1 MKPAY
6 TYALSICLSVFFFQA
21 AYAQKSISGT
31 VLDSASRASLEGAG
45 VSVFKEDSLVVA
57 GVAGEG
63 GKFSFKT
70 LAPGSYILQA
80 NFIGYKMQRIPLN
93 VSKDNAPQSFVV
105 RLPPDMNLLDAVQIE
120 IAPPAVVLKGDTTEF
135 NAASFTTEPYADSDA
150 LIGQLP
156 GVEIDEEGK
165 LKVQGEEV
173 QRIMVDGKEFF
184 SSDPRIAMKTLPAD
198 IIAKIQVIDEKSD
211 QAKFTGFD
219 DGERSKIINIV
230 TKPDRRKGYFG
241 KAAGGYGNM
250 ERYNTGG
257 SFNAFE
263 EQRRISFN
271 VVSNNVNQQ
280 DFSMENLAGG
290 ATNTG
295 NRRGRGGGDG
305 GSGLKSTNN
314 VAANFNN
321 EWNKQ
326 LKLNGN
332 YSFNSTNN
340 TVFSLLNREYL
351 IGNRSNQ
358 LSIQNQESHGRN
370 KNHRANFR
378 MEYDPDSNTSV
389 SFRPNLTY
397 QKSSFNQFSNNST
410 MLESNEPVNASVRN
424 NENDRRNF
432 NISGDFSIRRKLNDR
447 GRTLSLSVDGNINS
461 NKGLAYNLSMN
472 EFYQDFLLDRID
484 TVNNQNNTQSD
495 GNGVSGRL
503 AYTEPLGSKSR
514 LQANYSLRNTNSY
527 SNRETFE
534 YLAET
539 GQFDELNERLSNEF
553 RNEYLYH
560 SAGAGYLFST
570 EKLRFD
576 AGLNFQHASLQNQR
590 SFPNQSETARHFQSY
605 LPNAGFTYR
614 FSKQKDIELNY
625 NTATNAPNIDQL
637 QDVVN
642 NQNSLNIREGN
653 PDLKQEYGHRFALRY
668 KVVNPL
674 SGFNFAANVHADF
687 SNDRIVNSTWL
698 ADQDT
703 LLASG
708 VLLGKGGR
716 FTRPENVDGYY
727 NMRANGSVGIPLKK
741 LKLNVNLNG
750 GVFYRQE
757 VGLLNNERTFSNSVG
772 INQRLSLHSRISEK
786 LIFSFSYSGNYNVV
800 SNNLN
805 PELSYNYYN
814 QNLRNDFTVLFWKG
828 MKVSSTLSYYYNTG
842 LTNDDSQRFVL
853 WNASLAKKFFK
864 RQEGELALSAYDIL
878 NSNTNVSRNI
888 SDQYIE
894 DRQSNMLNQYFI
906 LSFTYHLRKFG
917 STRRSAG

>member
-1 MKPAY
+1 MMRSLTFLLAISLSITFCFE
-6 TYALSICLSVFFFQA
+6 TYAQQHIA
-21 AYAQKSISGT
+21 GT
-31 VLDSASRASLEGAG
+31 VVDSASRVALPGAG
-45 VSVFKEDSLVVA
+45 VSVFRKDSLVLS

-63 GKFSFKT
+63 GKFNFQNI
-70 LAPGSYILQA
+70 APGDYILQA
-80 NFIGYKMQRIPLN
+80 NFIGYKIERIPVNIRKEGEPLRLL
-93 VSKDNAPQSFVV
+93 V
-105 RLPPDMNLLDAVQIE
+105 RLPADMNQLDAVQIE

-135 NAASFTTEPYADSDA
+135 NASSFTTEPYADSDA

-219 DGERSKIINIV
+219 DGERAKVLNIV
-230 TKPDRRKGYFG
+230 TKPDRRRGFFG

-250 ERYNTGG
+250 DRYNTGG

-263 EQRRISFN
+263 EDRRFSFN

-290 ATNTG
+290 DTNTG
-295 NRRGRGGGDG
+295 NRRGRGGTD
-305 GSGLKSTNN
+305 GSGLRSTNN
-314 VAANFNN
+314 IAANFNN

-332 YSFNSTNN
+332 YSFNSTNS
-340 TVFSLLNREYL
+340 TVVSLLNREYL
-351 IGNRSNQ
+351 VGNRSNQ
-358 LSIQNQESHGRN
+358 LSIQNQESYGRN

-378 MEYDPDSNTSV
+378 VEYDPDTLTSV
-389 SFRPNLTY
+389 SFRPNLGY
-397 QKSSFNQFSNNST
+397 QKSSFDQFSNNRTS
-410 MLESNEPVNASVRN
+410 LETSEPVNASVRN
-424 NENDRRNF
+424 NENDRQNF
-432 NISGDFSIRRKLNDR
+432 NISGNFSIRRRLNDR
-447 GRTLSLSVDGNINS
+447 GRTLSLNVDGNVNS

-472 EFYQDFLLDRID
+472 EFYEDYLLDRID
-484 TVNNQNNTQSD
+484 TVNNQNHTRSD

-503 AYTEPLGSKSR
+503 AYTEPLGGKSR
-514 LQANYSLRNTNSY
+514 LQANYSLRNTNDY

-553 RNEYLYH
+553 RNEYIYH

-590 SFPNQSETARHFQSY
+590 SFPNQSETARDFQSY
-605 LPNAGFTYR
+605 LPNAGLTYR
-614 FSKQKDIELNY
+614 FSKQKDLEFNY
-625 NTATNAPNIDQL
+625 NTATNAPNINQL

-642 NQNSLNIREGN
+642 NQNSLNVREGN

-668 KVVNPL
+668 KTVNPA
-674 SGFNFAANVHADF
+674 SGFNFAANLHADF
-687 SNDRIVNSTWL
+687 SNDRIVNSTFL

-703 LLASG
+703 LLGSG

-727 NMRANGSVGIPLKK
+727 NMRANGSIGIPLKK
-741 LKLNVNLNG
+741 LKLNVNMNG

-757 VGLLNNERTFSNSVG
+757 VGLLNDERTYSNSTG
-772 INQRLSLHSRISEK
+772 INQRLSVHSRISEK

-800 SNNLN
+800 TNNLN
-805 PELSYNYYN
+805 PELSYNFYN

-842 LTNDDSQRFVL
+842 LTSDDSQKFVL

-864 RQEGELALSAYDIL
+864 RQEGELALSAYDLL

-888 SDQYIE
+888 SDQFIE
-894 DRQSNMLNQYFI
+894 DRQSNILNQYFI

-917 STRRSAG
+917 SNRRTAG